1 MLGAWQDDQR
11 LRRARAIDAGSVPI
25 NAGGVPNDRYW
36 ERGRMINAYGVQER
50 STLSAW
56 HHDHR
61 QGHGK
66 PVNAHSK
73 LPPLMA

>member
-1 MLGAWQDDQR
+1 MINAYGVQERSMLGACRSTLAACQT
-11 LRRARAIDAGSVPI
+11 IDTG
-25 NAGGVPNDRYW
+25 
-36 ERGRMINAYGVQER
+36 RGRMINAYGVQER

-61 QGHGK
+61 QGHGR
-66 PVNAHSK
+66 PVNAHSR